1 MTILTS
7 IIKFGESELSRQIIK
22 KYVITSSGQLNSNV
36 INNRYYILIH
46 GGAWRD
52 PNNTC
57 SDFDRFATFFNDDF
71 IKENE
76 QIIFYSIDYELSNN
90 KYGKFPRVLEGCL
103 KCLNVIYEDSK
114 MYNKIDN
121 KDVEFCIVGH
131 SVGSTLITQI
141 IEHKNIF
148 NLMNIRI
155 DNLNLPIINKV
166 IFLDGI
172 YNINL
177 LLEEYPDYEFFVVDE
192 FGSKDIAIKYCNCI
206 SNNDNDNI
214 RCDNIIQLYDK
225 LDKISIVHSL
235 NDELLSLKQP
245 NDFLNWLITNGVN
258 KDKIEKIYKNFGE
271 HNNVYISKEV
281 AKIVYD
287 F

>member
-1 MTILTS
+1 MTITTS
-7 IIKFGESELSRQIIK
+7 IIKYGENDLSRQIIK
-22 KYVITSSGQLNSNV
+22 KYVITSSRQLNSDIN
-36 INNRYYILIH
+36 NNRYYILIH

-57 SDFDRFATFFNDDF
+57 SDFDQFATFFSGDF
-71 IKENE
+71 VKDNE
-76 QIIFYSIDYELSNN
+76 RVIFYSIDYELSNN
-90 KYGKFPRVLEGCL
+90 KYGKFPEVLEGCI
-103 KCLNVIYEDSK
+103 KCLSVIYEDSK
-114 MYNKIDN
+114 MYNKLDN

-148 NLMNIRI
+148 KLMNIGV
-155 DNLNLPIINKV
+155 DGLNLPIINKA

-177 LLEEYPDYEFFVVDE
+177 LLDEYPDYEFFVVDE

-206 SNNDNDNI
+206 SNSNNGNI
-214 RCDNIIQLYDK
+214 CYNNIIQLYNK
-225 LDKISIVHSL
+225 LDKILVIHSL

-245 NDFLNWLITNGVN
+245 DDFLNWLITNGIS